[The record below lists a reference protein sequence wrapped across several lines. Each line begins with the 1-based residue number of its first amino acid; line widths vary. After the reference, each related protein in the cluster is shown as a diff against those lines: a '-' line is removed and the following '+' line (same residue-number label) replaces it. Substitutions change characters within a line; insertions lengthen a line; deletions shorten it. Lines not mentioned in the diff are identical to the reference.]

1 MKDFKYAKFQLKG
14 FLLRSNV
21 QYTVNDNWSKKHLWW
36 LSDLIRPHHSQQV
49 VLQEMIITIIE
60 RMQRLQ
66 RLDNELLHQVENWR
80 DYPVV
85 KAVQAMGGVVYAF
98 K

>member
-1 MKDFKYAKFQLKG
+1 M
-14 FLLRSNV
+14 

>member
-49 VLQEMIITIIE
+49 VLKEMIITIIE

-66 RLDNELLHQVENWR
+66 RLDNELLQQVETWR